1 MTFISLEGQIPKSFD
16 DLQFEDSIG
25 VSQLGT
31 LLFDDITFPAGSYKS
46 LKTVVV
52 DYDEVKLQSVRFII
66 SQEKNI
72 VKTAIS
78 GRSGTVKEYNND
90 GDYQITL
97 QANINEIQNIF
108 PATQLQ
114 LFKELK
120 DVPESIPVVSKILN
134 SIFDIDDVV
143 INDFSLD
150 PGTGKGNV
158 VLNFKMESDLPF
170 DIKDF
175 EIT

>member
-1 MTFISLEGQIPKSFD
+1 MTLISLSGQIPKSFD
-16 DLQFEDSIG
+16 DLQFEESIG

-31 LLFDDITFPAGSYKS
+31 LLFDDITFPSGSYRS
-46 LKTVVV
+46 LEGVVV
-52 DYDEVKLQSVRFII
+52 DYDELKLQSVRFIVA
-66 SQEKNI
+66 QEKNI

-78 GRSGTVKEYNND
+78 GRNGTVKEYNND

-97 QANINEIQNIF
+97 QANINEVEDIF
-108 PATQLQ
+108 PAIQLQ

-120 DVPESIPVVSKILN
+120 DVPQEIAVISKILN
-134 SIFDIDDVV
+134 SIFDIDNVV

-158 VLNFKMESDLPF
+158 VLNLRMESDLPF
-170 DIKDF
+170 SVKDF
-175 EIT
+175 EVD